1 MPSPEISSP
10 VSRHPFALLLPEE
23 SDRMDRA
30 AAAIL
35 PSTRLMENAG
45 WAVARV
51 IRNRFSPCRVTVA
64 CGPGNNGGDGYVVA
78 CNLARWGW
86 SVRVA
91 ALAAPKPGTPA
102 AEMAA
107 CWTGPIVPFT
117 AEELAGADLVVD
129 AVFGSGLKRPV
140 ADDVAA
146 VLAAAREVVAIDMPS
161 GVAGASG
168 EILGKARACALT
180 VTFVRPRPGHV
191 LQPGSDL
198 CGEVICAD
206 IDMPDGAWDGITP
219 VVQHNEPGLWS
230 LPVSGDGD
238 YKYRRGVVSLCAGA
252 EMPGATRLSARG
264 ARRSG
269 AGLVRISAGEGAPAY
284 RLGDPGLIVDD
295 APLSELL
302 DDARRK
308 VWICGPGL
316 TEDEVAATLP
326 QLLKADRIV
335 LADAGALTWGAQDL
349 SRLKGVAAVTP
360 HIGEFRKLFGPVE
373 GSRLDA
379 ARAAAKR
386 IEAVVV
392 MKGPDTI
399 IAAPDGRVAI
409 NTHASSALATAGSGD
424 TLTGVIAA
432 LLAAGM
438 DVWEG
443 CCAGVWL
450 HGEAGIE
457 AGKAHGGWPLAED
470 LDLPLGPARATATRL
485 AREARDK
492 KATGSLL

>member
-1 MPSPEISSP
+1 M
-10 VSRHPFALLLPEE
+10 SRYPFALLLPEE

-35 PSTRLMENAG
+35 TPVLLMENAG
-45 WAVARV
+45 WAVARI

-78 CNLARWGW
+78 CHLARWGW
-86 SVRVA
+86 PVRVA
-91 ALAAPKPGTPA
+91 ALSSPRPGTPA
-102 AEMAA
+102 AKMANR
-107 CWTGPIVPFT
+107 WTGPVVPFT
-117 AEELAGADLVVD
+117 AEEIGCADLVVD

-140 ADDVAA
+140 SDETAS
-146 VLAAAREVVAIDMPS
+146 VLAAAPQVVAIDMPS
-161 GVAGASG
+161 GVSGASG
-168 EILGKARACALT
+168 EILGRARDCHFT
-180 VTFVRPRPGHV
+180 VTFVRPRPGHF
-191 LQPGSDL
+191 LQPGAGL
-198 CGEVICAD
+198 CGEVICVD
-206 IDMPDGAWDGITP
+206 IGMPERAWDGIAPTI
-219 VVQHNEPGLWS
+219 QHNEPGLWS
-230 LPVSGDGD
+230 LPISSEGD
-238 YKYRRGVVSLCAGA
+238 YKYRRGVVSLCGGT
-252 EMPGATRLSARG
+252 EMPGATRLAAG
-264 ARRSG
+264 AARRSG

-284 RLGDPGLIVDD
+284 RLGDPSLIVDG
-295 APLSELL
+295 APLAELL
-302 DDARRK
+302 EDARRK

-316 TEDEVAATLP
+316 TEGEVAATLP
-326 QLLKADRIV
+326 QLLKSGRMV
-335 LADAGALTWGAQDL
+335 LADAGALTWGAGDL
-349 SRLKGVAAVTP
+349 TRLKGVAAITP

-373 GSRLDA
+373 GSRIDA
-379 ARAAAKR
+379 AREAAKR
-386 IEAVVV
+386 LDAVIV
-392 MKGPDTI
+392 MKGPDTL

-457 AGKAHGGWPLAED
+457 AGKGHGGWAVAED

-485 AREARDK
+485 AQEAGRK
-492 KATGSLL
+492 KAVGSLL